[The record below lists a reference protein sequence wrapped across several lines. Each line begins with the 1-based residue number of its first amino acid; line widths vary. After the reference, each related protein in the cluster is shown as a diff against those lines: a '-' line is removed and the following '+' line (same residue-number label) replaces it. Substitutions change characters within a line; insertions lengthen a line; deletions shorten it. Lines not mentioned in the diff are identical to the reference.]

1 MKYVKLTV
9 SYLGTDYCGWQI
21 LEPKGSRKKHLPSI
35 QETIEQALSNI
46 LQEKIRITG
55 SGRTDAGVHA
65 LGQTA
70 NFQTKSRMKGN
81 NIQKALNSLLPH
93 NIILTKVEEADPLFH
108 ARYWAKS
115 KLYSY
120 TILNQQFPDIFL
132 NNRVYHIPYKLSIQ
146 AMRKAGK
153 YLRGRHDFSAFQGR
167 GSKGKHAL
175 RTIKSLK
182 ISKYSNLFTI
192 DISAYGFLH
201 NMFRRIVGLRV

>member
-1 MKYVKLTV
+1 MRNIKLTV

-21 LEPKGSRKKHLPSI
+21 QKPKGSRKKHLPSI

-46 LQEKIRITG
+46 LQEEIRITG

-132 NNRVYHIPYKLSIQ
+132 
-146 AMRKAGK
+146 
-153 YLRGRHDFSAFQGR
+153 
-167 GSKGKHAL
+167 
-175 RTIKSLK
+175 RTFVCIFIGNPSFC
-182 ISKYSNLFTI
+182 II
-192 DISAYGFLH
+192 
-201 NMFRRIVGLRV
+201 GLTNHSRYEKNGTCA